1 MTSINL
7 YEAYASVYKENFD
20 EDLAE
25 ELDIIENFV
34 EEIVFELIDEGY
46 DIEEIEEYFDDELI
60 EEILDEAEVT
70 YGSGSRMAAASRL
83 SRMKGAQKIAR
94 QKARKEKV
102 QATVTAVKDTAKA
115 KVAKAKEAGREAKF
129 QAVDKKVA
137 AYANNRKLDNAPGLK
152 VRSKDPEKR
161 RGLRAKVAGDI
172 VSRAKGKLD
181 RGVKKAT
188 DTAGKAVTAVKNAP
202 ERAGSAARRG
212 LKGLIRR
219 GAEKVA
225 RGAGRLATRMGEEVE
240 TYDVVVE
247 FLCDYGIAED
257 LQEAEWLM
265 VNEIDS
271 EDIENILE
279 AYGLDEAQQIMSV
292 SKGGKQIYK
301 APRSEP
307 SNEPSPHKKRR
318 MQQLKRAQKNA
329 DRRGGDSSPARN
341 RAFDRWVSGTD
352 TPFNRTRT
360 SNIKKLNAPT
370 EPNRSNSDD
379 PYRTVQT
386 DYSARR
392 RRASGS

>member
-257 LQEAEWLM
+257 FQEAQWMM

-271 EDIENILE
+271 EDVATILE
-279 AYGLDEAQQIMSV
+279 AYGS
-292 SKGGKQIYK
+292 
-301 APRSEP
+301 PRPTKLPLSRERMT
-307 SNEPSPHKKRR
+307 KKV
-318 MQQLKRAQKNA
+318 
-329 DRRGGDSSPARN
+329 DDWEE
-341 RAFDRWVSGTD
+341 D
-352 TPFNRTRT
+352 
-360 SNIKKLNAPT
+360 
-370 EPNRSNSDD
+370 PNRDFGV
-379 PYRTVQT
+379 PTK
-386 DYSARR
+386 ARR
-392 RRASGS
+392 NLKSRATAVVGTQRRQDKEVGMAEGEKPFPYGKVGDKLRQLDSERKSEKNPQKRNKLSNRREKVRREYDSPMG

>member
-257 LQEAEWLM
+257 LQEAQWLM

-271 EDIENILE
+271 EDIESILE